1 MSDVVPPTALSD
13 VQLRFLCHDDIE
25 NVKLLCGDWFPI
37 EYPDSWY
44 QDITSNKKFFSLAAT
59 FRGGIV
65 GMIVAE
71 IKSRTKVHKEDGDIL
86 ASSFPVDTQVAY
98 ILSLGVVKDFR
109 KHGIGSLLLD
119 SLKEHIST
127 TAQDHCK
134 AIYLHVLT
142 TNNAAIKFYEN
153 RDFRQHHYLPY
164 YYSIRG
170 VLKDGFT
177 YVLYINGAHWLDPG
191 QPEPLL
197 HPTEVVPTGPVPAPL
212 TAALVQHRLQD
223 WDPVQQNNVTQP
235 GVQVLHQS
243 SPVQIKMYTTRSHSG
258 SSLSPHTLQD
268 SGSACARPVMYQSI
282 SPDSVPVWHFSLKS
296 LLCGLTV
303 SKVSSSDPSYSCGLW
318 KHGV

>member
-1 MSDVVPPTALSD
+1 MSDVVPPTALSE
-13 VQLRFLCHDDIE
+13 VQLRFLCHNDIDS
-25 NVKLLCGDWFPI
+25 VKLLCGDWFPI

-71 IKSRTKVHKEDGDIL
+71 IKGRTKVHKEDGDIL

-98 ILSLGVVKDFR
+98 ILSLGVVKEFR
-109 KHGIGSLLLD
+109 KQGIGSLLLD

-142 TNNAAIKFYEN
+142 TNNTAIHFYEN

-177 YVLYINGAHWLDPG
+177 YVLYINGG
-191 QPEPLL
+191 
-197 HPTEVVPTGPVPAPL
+197 HPPWTIFDYI
-212 TAALVQHRLQD
+212 QHIGATLA
-223 WDPVQQNNVTQP
+223 
-235 GVQVLHQS
+235 
-243 SPVQIKMYTTRSHSG
+243 
-258 SSLSPHTLQD
+258 SLSP
-268 SGSACARPVMYQSI
+268 C
-282 SPDSVPVWHFSLKS
+282 SLPQRLYRQAQS
-296 LLCGLTV
+296 LLRSLLPWSNLA
-303 SKVSSSDPSYSCGLW
+303 SKTGIQYSRTM
-318 KHGV
+318 

>member
-1 MSDVVPPTALSD
+1 MSDVAPLTALSE

-25 NVKLLCGDWFPI
+25 NVKQLCADWFPI

-71 IKSRTKVHKEDGDIL
+71 IKGRTKVHKEDGDIL

-98 ILSLGVVKDFR
+98 ILSLGVVKEFR

-142 TNNAAIKFYEN
+142 TNNTAIHFYEN

-177 YVLYINGAHWLDPG
+177 YVLYINGG
-191 QPEPLL
+191 
-197 HPTEVVPTGPVPAPL
+197 HPPWTIFDYI
-212 TAALVQHRLQD
+212 QHIGSTLASLRPCSIPQRLYRQA
-223 WDPVQQNNVTQP
+223 Q
-235 GVQVLHQS
+235 
-243 SPVQIKMYTTRSHSG
+243 
-258 SSLSPHTLQD
+258 
-268 SGSACARPVMYQSI
+268 
-282 SPDSVPVWHFSLKS
+282 S
-296 LLCGLTV
+296 LLRSLLPWSNIA
-303 SKVSSSDPSYSCGLW
+303 SKTGIQYSRTM
-318 KHGV
+318 

>member
-1 MSDVVPPTALSD
+1 MSDVVPPTALSE

-25 NVKLLCGDWFPI
+25 SVKLLCGDWFPI

-71 IKSRTKVHKEDGDIL
+71 IKGRTKVHKEDGDIL
-86 ASSFPVDTQVAY
+86 ASGFPVDTQVAY
-98 ILSLGVVKDFR
+98 ILSLGVVKEFR

-127 TAQDHCK
+127 IAQDHCK

-142 TNNAAIKFYEN
+142 TNNTAIHFYEN

-177 YVLYINGAHWLDPG
+177 YVLYINGGHPPWTILYPFVEGGTGDNCSG
-191 QPEPLL
+191 DCLYLYFTLTQEL
-197 HPTEVVPTGPVPAPL
+197 HLHKCGVFHVSLTWSPTDYI
-212 TAALVQHRLQD
+212 QH
-223 WDPVQQNNVTQP
+223 
-235 GVQVLHQS
+235 
-243 SPVQIKMYTTRSHSG
+243 IG
-258 SSLSPHTLQD
+258 STLASLSP
-268 SGSACARPVMYQSI
+268 CSI
-282 SPDSVPVWHFSLKS
+282 PQRLYRQAQS
-296 LLCGLTV
+296 LLRSLLPWSNIA
-303 SKVSSSDPSYSCGLW
+303 SKTGIQYSRTM
-318 KHGV
+318 

>member
-1 MSDVVPPTALSD
+1 MSDVVPPTALSEI
-13 VQLRFLCHDDIE
+13 QLRFLCHNDIG

-59 FRGGIV
+59 FRGSIV

-71 IKSRTKVHKEDGDIL
+71 IKNRTKVHKEDGDIL

-98 ILSLGVVKDFR
+98 ILSLGVVKEFR

-142 TNNAAIKFYEN
+142 TNNTAIHFYEN

-177 YVLYINGAHWLDPG
+177 YVLYINGG
-191 QPEPLL
+191 
-197 HPTEVVPTGPVPAPL
+197 HPPWTIFDYI
-212 TAALVQHRLQD
+212 QH
-223 WDPVQQNNVTQP
+223 
-235 GVQVLHQS
+235 
-243 SPVQIKMYTTRSHSG
+243 IG
-258 SSLSPHTLQD
+258 STLASLNP
-268 SGSACARPVMYQSI
+268 CSI
-282 SPDSVPVWHFSLKS
+282 SQRLYRQAQS
-296 LLCGLTV
+296 LLRSLLPWSNIA
-303 SKVSSSDPSYSCGLW
+303 SKTGIQYSRTM
-318 KHGV
+318 